1 MICDLAETYGIFN
14 YRELSPKLVA
24 TLVVGLRDN
33 SRVKMNLNNVK
44 LDNVTIL
51 LAGIIDR
58 LSNLVWLNSSDG
70 QKGINKPKSV
80 LSTLIGEEE
89 NDVMSFNSVEEFEKE
104 RNAILERRQIND

>member
-1 MICDLAETYGIFN
+1 M
-14 YRELSPKLVA
+14 VA